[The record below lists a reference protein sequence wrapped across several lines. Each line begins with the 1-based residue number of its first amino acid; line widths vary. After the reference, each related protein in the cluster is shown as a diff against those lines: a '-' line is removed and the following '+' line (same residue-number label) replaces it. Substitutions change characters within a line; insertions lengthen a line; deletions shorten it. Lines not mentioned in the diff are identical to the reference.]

1 MVKSKAELSSKE
13 EISIDRIRSD
23 LESIGLRKGDHI
35 GLGISFKKLGY
46 VKGGPETFVDTLLK
60 VVGSEGTVIIPTYT
74 RYPFRL
80 RIKPGK
86 FNYIFDYRTTPAY
99 TGIIPETIRKR
110 KDSIRSK
117 HPSNSIAAIG
127 ALAKYFTECHG
138 VNSSSY
144 LPYSKLSEVDGKI
157 LCIGIGKNLVGIRHE
172 AQYLAGLLHI
182 LPSKQVIKYRD
193 DYGKIN
199 LFVRRDRGGCVKKLP
214 DLVSILKE
222 KGLVK
227 KYKIGLADSI
237 LLPAKESL
245 KIMTNILKTNPCS
258 NLCDDVLCLWCREV
272 ERRLKLY
279 KDIETPQYFQKNH
292 LIIKLITII
301 NQFRLLTYKRG
312 ITHA

>member
-1 MVKSKAELSSKE
+1 MAKSKVDLSIKE

-23 LESIGLRKGDHI
+23 LESIGLRKGDHV
-35 GLGISFKKLGY
+35 GLGISFKELGY
-46 VKGGPETFVDTLLK
+46 VKGGPEAFVDTLLK
-60 VVGSEGTVIIPTYT
+60 VVGSEGTVMIPTYT

-80 RIKPGK
+80 RVKPGK
-86 FNYIFDYRTTPAY
+86 FSCIFDYRNTPTYA
-99 TGIIPETIRKR
+99 GIIPETIRKR

-172 AQYLAGLLHI
+172 AQYLAGLLYI
-182 LPSKQVIKYRD
+182 LPSNQVIKYRD
-193 DYGKIN
+193 DDGNIK
-199 LFVRRDRGGCVKKLP
+199 LFARRDRGGCVKKLP

-222 KGLVK
+222 KELVK
-227 KYKIGLADSI
+227 EHKIGLADSI
-237 LLPAKESL
+237 LVPAKESL
-245 KIMTNILKTNPCS
+245 KIMANILKINPGL

-279 KDIETPQYFQKNH
+279 KDIENPQYFQKNP
-292 LIIKLITII
+292 LIKMLITLI

-312 ITHA
+312 ITHS